1 MAEFLAVAGGI
12 SAVLGTVDIIKKC
25 YDAAKDKTGL
35 PEAFREVKASL
46 PIVKTILNSAHK
58 YVNSK
63 DMNKETCEAIEPLI
77 AGCKEKADK
86 LKGIFEKVMPEEETS
101 RLERY
106 INAAKIMGK
115 GGKVEALMKGLMENL
130 NLLASCH
137 GMEAATASHIEQLK
151 DAIDNLSN
159 IEPSIPD
166 VEFETPSSMIN
177 HNSGSG
183 PMTNHQTNNSVQGSQ
198 KNQSN
203 SGTGKTYQAET
214 QNFGKDD

>member
-1 MAEFLAVAGGI
+1 MAEFLAVVGGI
-12 SAVLGTVDIIKKC
+12 SAVLGTIDIIKKC

-46 PIVKTILNSAHK
+46 PIVKAILNSAHK

-86 LKGIFEKVMPEEETS
+86 LKEIFEKVMPEDETS

-106 INAAKIMGK
+106 IQAAKILGK
-115 GGKVEALMKGLMENL
+115 CGKVEALMKGLMERV

-137 GMEAATASHIEQLK
+137 GMEAATASHIEQLT
-151 DAIDNLSN
+151 DAIEDLSN
-159 IEPSIPD
+159 MEPSIPD
-166 VEFETPSSMIN
+166 AEFDTPSSMFN
-177 HNSGSG
+177 TNSGSG
-183 PMTNHQTNNSVQGSQ
+183 SMTNHQTNNSVKGNQ

-203 SGTGKTYQAET
+203 WSTGNAYQAET
-214 QNFGKDD
+214 QNFGKND